1 MKIYLTIFGLILFA
15 SQALAFDK
23 NHLDNLIFFGSCPG
37 CDLAGADLSGMDLT
51 KADLSGSNLKG
62 ANLTDADLSEA
73 NFSNADL
80 SKAKIGAASMYNTQF
95 IKTNLWGVNFTE
107 ASMPR
112 GCRGDHCDITIFA
125 AYFDYADLRNTNFSR
140 VHIVCSSGMMT
151 NSDFTGAYLIETKLQ
166 DCDLSGSNF
175 TNANLTGI
183 KLAGST
189 LRDVIFCKTKTS
201 VGERNEGC
209 PK

>member
-23 NHLDNLIFFGSCPG
+23 KHLDNLIFFGSCPG

-80 SKAKIGAASMYNTQF
+80 SKAKLAPQVCIILSLLKQIFGVLISRRLLCPVDAEEIIVTLQYLLHILITQ
-95 IKTNLWGVNFTE
+95 T
-107 ASMPR
+107 
-112 GCRGDHCDITIFA
+112 
-125 AYFDYADLRNTNFSR
+125 
-140 VHIVCSSGMMT
+140 
-151 NSDFTGAYLIETKLQ
+151 
-166 DCDLSGSNF
+166 
-175 TNANLTGI
+175 
-183 KLAGST
+183 
-189 LRDVIFCKTKTS
+189 
-201 VGERNEGC
+201 
-209 PK
+209 